1 MCPSLLSSYASHGPH
16 RGASLPAPYEQK
28 ARNLSLLTSHTRSGL
43 AIVRGG
49 IHPVM
54 DTELPKRI
62 WSSTRERVRW
72 SARPGVISGVISF
85 LFFVGFMVETTEAQ
99 GTPPAQATPSPSTTP
114 SPSSPPAQVGTVHP
128 EKAQLPA
135 TAQNIKLQTSPK
147 VTEVLNS
154 APLIIKDDD
163 TQIIRLKKMR
173 FNMALTEAKDRYI
186 LFKKGIIKLYDLID
200 VGQRLLSAQADLA
213 QSPEERADVLQK
225 QLEIYA
231 EAEDNLQKQIKEG
244 KAENADLDHL
254 RYERLGVEI
263 DLEVL
268 RRGMA
273 E

>member
-1 MCPSLLSSYASHGPH
+1 MHPIMEIEPLN
-16 RGASLPAPYEQK
+16 K
-28 ARNLSLLTSHTRSGL
+28 MRS
-43 AIVRGG
+43 V
-49 IHPVM
+49 
-54 DTELPKRI
+54 
-62 WSSTRERVRW
+62 TRERVCW
-72 SARPGVISGVISF
+72 SARPGIISGAFSF
-85 LFFVGFMVETTEAQ
+85 VLFAWFNVDTVGAQ
-99 GTPPAQATPSPSTTP
+99 STPPAQATPASSST
-114 SPSSPPAQVGTVHP
+114 PAQVGTVNP
-128 EKAQLPA
+128 EKAQPQA
-135 TAQNIKLQTSPK
+135 TTQNIKLQTSPK
-147 VTEVLNS
+147 ATEVLNS
-154 APLIIKDDD
+154 PPLIIKDDD

-173 FNMALTEAKDRYI
+173 YNMALTEAKDRFN
-186 LFKKGIIKLYDLID
+186 LFKKGLIKLYDLIG

>member
-1 MCPSLLSSYASHGPH
+1 MHPIMDIEPLNKIRSVT
-16 RGASLPAPYEQK
+16 RG
-28 ARNLSLLTSHTRSGL
+28 
-43 AIVRGG
+43 
-49 IHPVM
+49 
-54 DTELPKRI
+54 
-62 WSSTRERVRW
+62 RVCW
-72 SARPGVISGVISF
+72 SARSGIISGAFSF
-85 LFFVGFMVETTEAQ
+85 VLFAWFNVDTIGAQ
-99 GTPPAQATPSPSTTP
+99 STPPAPSNTSA
-114 SPSSPPAQVGTVHP
+114 PSSTPAQVGTVHP
-128 EKAQLPA
+128 EKAQLQA
-135 TAQNIKLQTSPK
+135 TTQNIKLQTSPK

-154 APLIIKDDD
+154 PPLIIKDDD

-173 FNMALTEAKDRYI
+173 YNMALTEAKDRFN
-186 LFKKGIIKLYDLID
+186 LFKKDLIKLYDLIG

>member
-1 MCPSLLSSYASHGPH
+1 MHL
-16 RGASLPAPYEQK
+16 
-28 ARNLSLLTSHTRSGL
+28 
-43 AIVRGG
+43 
-49 IHPVM
+49 VM
-54 DTELPKRI
+54 DIEPLKKIR
-62 WSSTRERVRW
+62 SVTRERVCW
-72 SARPGVISGVISF
+72 FARPGIISGAFSF
-85 LFFVGFMVETTEAQ
+85 LLFAWFNVDTAGAQ
-99 GTPPAQATPSPSTTP
+99 STPPAQATPAPTSTA
-114 SPSSPPAQVGTVHP
+114 AQVGTGHP
-128 EKAQLPA
+128 EKAQLPV
-135 TAQNIKLQTSPK
+135 TTQNIKLQMSPK

-154 APLIIKDDD
+154 PPLIIKDDD

-173 FNMALTEAKDRYI
+173 YNMALTEAKDRYN
-186 LFKKGIIKLYDLID
+186 LFKKGLIKLYDLIG

>member
-1 MCPSLLSSYASHGPH
+1 
-16 RGASLPAPYEQK
+16 
-28 ARNLSLLTSHTRSGL
+28 
-43 AIVRGG
+43 
-49 IHPVM
+49 M
-54 DTELPKRI
+54 DIEPLDKI
-62 WSSTRERVRW
+62 WSLTRERVCW
-72 SARPGVISGVISF
+72 SASPEIISGAFSLL
-85 LFFVGFMVETTEAQ
+85 LFAWFNVETARAQ
-99 GTPPAQATPSPSTTP
+99 ATPPAQSTPAPTNTASPSSTPSPIST
-114 SPSSPPAQVGTVHP
+114 PAQVGTVHP

-135 TAQNIKLQTSPK
+135 AGQNIKVQTSPK

-154 APLIIKDDD
+154 PPLIIKDDD

-173 FNMALTEAKDRYI
+173 FNMALTEAKDRYS
-186 LFKKGIIKLYDLID
+186 LFKKGLIKLYDLID
-200 VGQRLLSAQADLA
+200 VGQRVLSAQADLA

-263 DLEVL
+263 DFEVL

>member
-1 MCPSLLSSYASHGPH
+1 MDIELL
-16 RGASLPAPYEQK
+16 
-28 ARNLSLLTSHTRSGL
+28 
-43 AIVRGG
+43 
-49 IHPVM
+49 
-54 DTELPKRI
+54 KRI
-62 WSSTRERVRW
+62 WSSTRKRVRW
-72 SARPGVISGVISF
+72 SAKPGIISGAFSLVLFTSF
-85 LFFVGFMVETTEAQ
+85 NLETAVAQ
-99 GTPPAQATPSPSTTP
+99 GTPPAQATPAPSSIA
-114 SPSSPPAQVGTVHP
+114 SPSSTLAQVGTVHP

-135 TAQNIKLQTSPK
+135 SVQNMKLQTSPK

-154 APLIIKDDD
+154 APLMIKDDD

-173 FNMALTEAKDRYI
+173 FNMALNEAKDRYGS
-186 LFKKGIIKLYDLID
+186 FKKGITKLYDLID
-200 VGQRLLSAQADLA
+200 VGQRVLAAQADLA

-244 KAENADLDHL
+244 KAENADLDRL

>member
-1 MCPSLLSSYASHGPH
+1 M
-16 RGASLPAPYEQK
+16 
-28 ARNLSLLTSHTRSGL
+28 
-43 AIVRGG
+43 
-49 IHPVM
+49 
-54 DTELPKRI
+54 
-62 WSSTRERVRW
+62 
-72 SARPGVISGVISF
+72 
-85 LFFVGFMVETTEAQ
+85 
-99 GTPPAQATPSPSTTP
+99 
-114 SPSSPPAQVGTVHP
+114 
-128 EKAQLPA
+128 
-135 TAQNIKLQTSPK
+135 SPK

-154 APLIIKDDD
+154 PSLIIKDDD

-173 FNMALTEAKDRYI
+173 FNTALNEAKDRYN
-186 LFKKGIIKLYDLID
+186 LLKKGLIKLYDLIGG
-200 VGQRLLSAQADLA
+200 GQRLLSAQADLA

>member
-1 MCPSLLSSYASHGPH
+1 MHL
-16 RGASLPAPYEQK
+16 
-28 ARNLSLLTSHTRSGL
+28 
-43 AIVRGG
+43 
-49 IHPVM
+49 VM
-54 DTELPKRI
+54 DTEPLKKIP
-62 WSSTRERVRW
+62 SVTRERVCW
-72 SARPGVISGVISF
+72 SARPGIISGAFSF
-85 LFFVGFMVETTEAQ
+85 LLFAWFNVDTAGAQ
-99 GTPPAQATPSPSTTP
+99 STPPAQATPAPTST
-114 SPSSPPAQVGTVHP
+114 PAQVGTGHP
-128 EKAQLPA
+128 EKAQLPV
-135 TAQNIKLQTSPK
+135 TTQNIKLQMSPK

-154 APLIIKDDD
+154 PPLIIKDDD

-173 FNMALTEAKDRYI
+173 YNMALTEAKDRYN
-186 LFKKGIIKLYDLID
+186 LFKKGLIKLYDLIG

>member
-1 MCPSLLSSYASHGPH
+1 MISRAFSL
-16 RGASLPAPYEQK
+16 
-28 ARNLSLLTSHTRSGL
+28 
-43 AIVRGG
+43 V
-49 IHPVM
+49 
-54 DTELPKRI
+54 
-62 WSSTRERVRW
+62 
-72 SARPGVISGVISF
+72 
-85 LFFVGFMVETTEAQ
+85 LFTWLNVETAAAQ
-99 GTPPAQATPSPSTTP
+99 DTPPAQAAPAPTNRARPTST
-114 SPSSPPAQVGTVHP
+114 PAQVGSVHP
-128 EKAQLPA
+128 EKAQLSPA
-135 TAQNIKLQTSPK
+135 GQNIKVQTSPK

-154 APLIIKDDD
+154 PPLIIKDED

-173 FNMALTEAKDRYI
+173 FNMALTEAKDRYS
-186 LFKKGIIKLYDLID
+186 LFKKGLIKLYDLID
-200 VGQRLLSAQADLA
+200 VGQRVLSAQADLA

>member
-1 MCPSLLSSYASHGPH
+1 MHL
-16 RGASLPAPYEQK
+16 
-28 ARNLSLLTSHTRSGL
+28 
-43 AIVRGG
+43 
-49 IHPVM
+49 VM
-54 DTELPKRI
+54 DIEPLKKIR
-62 WSSTRERVRW
+62 SVTRERVCW
-72 SARPGVISGVISF
+72 FARPGIISGAFSF
-85 LFFVGFMVETTEAQ
+85 LLFAWFNVDTAGAQ
-99 GTPPAQATPSPSTTP
+99 STPPAQATPAPTST
-114 SPSSPPAQVGTVHP
+114 PAQVGTGHP

-135 TAQNIKLQTSPK
+135 TTQNIKLQMSPK

-154 APLIIKDDD
+154 PPLIIKDDD

-173 FNMALTEAKDRYI
+173 FNTALNEAKDRYN
-186 LFKKGIIKLYDLID
+186 LFKKGLIKLYDLIG

>member
-1 MCPSLLSSYASHGPH
+1 MHPIMEIEPLN
-16 RGASLPAPYEQK
+16 K
-28 ARNLSLLTSHTRSGL
+28 MRS
-43 AIVRGG
+43 V
-49 IHPVM
+49 
-54 DTELPKRI
+54 
-62 WSSTRERVRW
+62 TRERVCW
-72 SARPGVISGVISF
+72 SARPGIISGAFSF
-85 LFFVGFMVETTEAQ
+85 VLFAWFNVDTVGAQ
-99 GTPPAQATPSPSTTP
+99 STPPPQATPASSST
-114 SPSSPPAQVGTVHP
+114 PAQVGTVNP
-128 EKAQLPA
+128 EKAQPQA
-135 TAQNIKLQTSPK
+135 TTQNIKLLTSPK
-147 VTEVLNS
+147 ATEVLNS
-154 APLIIKDDD
+154 PPLIIKDDD

-173 FNMALTEAKDRYI
+173 YNMALTEAKDRFN
-186 LFKKGIIKLYDLID
+186 LFKKGLIKLYDLIG

>member
-1 MCPSLLSSYASHGPH
+1 MDIELL
-16 RGASLPAPYEQK
+16 
-28 ARNLSLLTSHTRSGL
+28 
-43 AIVRGG
+43 
-49 IHPVM
+49 
-54 DTELPKRI
+54 KRI

-72 SARPGVISGVISF
+72 SARPGMISGAFSF
-85 LFFVGFMVETTEAQ
+85 VLFAWFNVDTAGAQ
-99 GTPPAQATPSPSTTP
+99 GPPPAQATPAPSSTA
-114 SPSSPPAQVGTVHP
+114 SPSSAPAQVGTVHP
-128 EKAQLPA
+128 GKAQLPA
-135 TAQNIKLQTSPK
+135 TTQNIKLQMSPK

-173 FNMALTEAKDRYI
+173 FNMALTEAKDRYN
-186 LFKKGIIKLYDLID
+186 LFKKGLIKLYDLID

>member
-1 MCPSLLSSYASHGPH
+1 MHLIMDIELL
-16 RGASLPAPYEQK
+16 
-28 ARNLSLLTSHTRSGL
+28 
-43 AIVRGG
+43 
-49 IHPVM
+49 
-54 DTELPKRI
+54 KRI
-62 WSSTRERVRW
+62 WSSTRKRVRW
-72 SARPGVISGVISF
+72 SARPGIISGVFSF
-85 LFFVGFMVETTEAQ
+85 LLFLWFTVETAGAQ
-99 GTPPAQATPSPSTTP
+99 GTPPAQATPAPSSTP
-114 SPSSPPAQVGTVHP
+114 APNSIASPSSTPAQVGTVHP

-135 TAQNIKLQTSPK
+135 ASQNIKLQTSPK

-173 FNMALTEAKDRYI
+173 FNMALTEAKDRYN
-186 LFKKGIIKLYDLID
+186 LFKKGLIKLYDLID

>member
-1 MCPSLLSSYASHGPH
+1 MHPITDIEPLNRIRSV
-16 RGASLPAPYEQK
+16 
-28 ARNLSLLTSHTRSGL
+28 ARE
-43 AIVRGG
+43 
-49 IHPVM
+49 PV
-54 DTELPKRI
+54 
-62 WSSTRERVRW
+62 SW
-72 SARPGVISGVISF
+72 SARSGIISGAFSF
-85 LFFVGFMVETTEAQ
+85 VLFAWFNVDTIVAQ
-99 GTPPAQATPSPSTTP
+99 STPLAPSSTPAQA
-114 SPSSPPAQVGTVHP
+114 GTVHP
-128 EKAQLPA
+128 EKAQLQA
-135 TAQNIKLQTSPK
+135 TTQNIKLQTSPK

-154 APLIIKDDD
+154 PPLIIKDDD

-173 FNMALTEAKDRYI
+173 YNMALTEAKDRFN
-186 LFKKGIIKLYDLID
+186 LFKKGLVKLYDLIG

>member
-1 MCPSLLSSYASHGPH
+1 MYL
-16 RGASLPAPYEQK
+16 
-28 ARNLSLLTSHTRSGL
+28 
-43 AIVRGG
+43 I
-49 IHPVM
+49 M
-54 DTELPKRI
+54 DNMEYDAG
-62 WSSTRERVRW
+62 
-72 SARPGVISGVISF
+72 ARPLVCLPGDNLRSYLVGAFCGVQCRDSRSSKHAAGSNQFGVSEQHAGPSGHD
-85 LFFVGFMVETTEAQ
+85 
-99 GTPPAQATPSPSTTP
+99 
-114 SPSSPPAQVGTVHP
+114 SSG
-128 EKAQLPA
+128 KSA
-135 TAQNIKLQTSPK
+135 TANPSQNIKVQTSPK

-154 APLIIKDDD
+154 PPLIIKGED

-173 FNMALTEAKDRYI
+173 FNIALTEAKDRYS
-186 LFKKGIIKLYDLID
+186 LFKKGISKLYDLID
-200 VGQRLLSAQADLA
+200 VGQRVLSAQADLA

-231 EAEDNLQKQIKEG
+231 GAEDNLQKQIKEG

>member
-1 MCPSLLSSYASHGPH
+1 MDIEPLKKIRSL
-16 RGASLPAPYEQK
+16 
-28 ARNLSLLTSHTRSGL
+28 
-43 AIVRGG
+43 
-49 IHPVM
+49 
-54 DTELPKRI
+54 
-62 WSSTRERVRW
+62 TRERICW
-72 SARPGVISGVISF
+72 SSRPEIVSGAFSFVLFVWFNVDTAR
-85 LFFVGFMVETTEAQ
+85 AQ
-99 GTPPAQATPSPSTTP
+99 STPPAEATPSPTSTA
-114 SPSSPPAQVGTVHP
+114 SPSSTPVPSSTPAQVGTVHP
-128 EKAQLPA
+128 EKAQLAPA
-135 TAQNIKLQTSPK
+135 SQNIKLQTSPK

-154 APLIIKDDD
+154 PPLSIKDED

-173 FNMALTEAKDRYI
+173 FNTALTEAKDRYS
-186 LFKKGIIKLYDLID
+186 LFKKGLIKLYDLID
-200 VGQRLLSAQADLA
+200 VGQRVLSAQADLA
-213 QSPEERADVLQK
+213 QSPEERADVLQR